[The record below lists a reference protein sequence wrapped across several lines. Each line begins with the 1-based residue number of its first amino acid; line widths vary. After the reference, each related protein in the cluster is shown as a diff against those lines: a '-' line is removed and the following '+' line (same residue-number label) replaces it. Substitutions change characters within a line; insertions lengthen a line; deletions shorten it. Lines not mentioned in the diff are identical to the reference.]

1 MVFLLFLFVMPISLI
16 SSVAY
21 SDEGDKAKYFKRP
34 VREISIILTKE
45 GYFPNK
51 VVAHEGEQVRFFL
64 TSTLDQPECF
74 VVEDH
79 KVFLSATKGKISEA
93 QDVFRQAGK
102 YKFYCPSSKHKGH
115 ITVIGNNEQKREVA
129 SEKPAYWLPRDYD

>member
-21 SDEGDKAKYFKRP
+21 GEDEKKVKLFKRP

-45 GYFPNK
+45 GYFPDK
-51 VVAHEGEQVRFFL
+51 IVAHEGEQVRFFI
-64 TSTLDQPECF
+64 TSTLDKPECF

-79 KVFLSATKGKISEA
+79 KIFLSATKGKISEA
-93 QDVFRQAGK
+93 YDVFKYPGK
-102 YKFYCPSSKHKGH
+102 YKFYCPSSKHQGH
-115 ITVIGNNEQKREVA
+115 ITIIGNGQGREIA